1 MVREALPKRNQWLAN
16 HRLMISLAIALAAAS
31 VAEQMAP
38 AQKGMLQCQ
47 MPDML
52 FKTCASLT
60 KVVVSG
66 PEAYRVE
73 TSLLVNPV
81 GPVVATVTS
90 NLTVQGNAICDKN
103 DPADID
109 AASVAIGGKPAP
121 AAAAAR
127 HIATLRRTLAT
138 FSRKTVC
145 TEIVAGE
152 GGNLKVQ
159 GRVDGTRIPA
169 LDYDMIW
176 VKPGEGWTVAR

>member
-1 MVREALPKRNQWLAN
+1 MRGNACG
-16 HRLMISLAIALAAAS
+16 MISFAIALAAAA

-60 KVVVSG
+60 KVVASG
-66 PEAYRVE
+66 PEAYRLE
-73 TSLLVNPV
+73 TSLLVNPT

-90 NLTVQGNAICDKN
+90 NVAVQGNAICDKN

-109 AASVAIGGKPAP
+109 AAAVMIGGKPAP
-121 AAAAAR
+121 AAEAAR
-127 HIATLRRTLAT
+127 HIATLKRTLAT
-138 FSRKTVC
+138 FARKTVC
-145 TEIVAGE
+145 TEVVAGE
-152 GGNLKVQ
+152 GGTLKVQ
-159 GRVDGTRIPA
+159 GRVNGTRIPL

-176 VKPGEGWTVAR
+176 VNPADGWTVAR

>member
-1 MVREALPKRNQWLAN
+1 MRGNLCG
-16 HRLMISLAIALAAAS
+16 MISFAVLLAAAS

-66 PEAYRVE
+66 PEAYRLE

-81 GPVVATVTS
+81 GPVVATVSS

-109 AASVAIGGKPAP
+109 AATVAIGGKPAP

-127 HIATLRRTLAT
+127 HIATLKRTLAT

-145 TEIVAGE
+145 TEVTIGEAGT
-152 GGNLKVQ
+152 LKVQ
-159 GRVDGTRIPA
+159 GSVNGTRIPA

-176 VKPGEGWTVAR
+176 VAPADGWTVAR